1 MDPATHGPRVDACFR
16 TSTPG
21 VFAAGNLLRGAM
33 AADLVALEGRQA
45 GRQIARFLN
54 QDAWPAGRIA
64 VESGADVAWVSPG
77 AVSALDELPALGA
90 FLFQPRVFR
99 RDGQVSVY
107 QGERLLHRRPYRNLI
122 PNQPQRLDG
131 VWLRDVD
138 VGGPALRV
146 VIA

>member
-1 MDPATHGPRVDACFR
+1 
-16 TSTPG
+16 
-21 VFAAGNLLRGAM
+21 
-33 AADLVALEGRQA
+33 
-45 GRQIARFLN
+45 
-54 QDAWPAGRIA
+54 
-64 VESGADVAWVSPG
+64 
-77 AVSALDELPALGA
+77 VSALDELPALGA
-90 FLFQPRVFR
+90 FVFQPRVFR